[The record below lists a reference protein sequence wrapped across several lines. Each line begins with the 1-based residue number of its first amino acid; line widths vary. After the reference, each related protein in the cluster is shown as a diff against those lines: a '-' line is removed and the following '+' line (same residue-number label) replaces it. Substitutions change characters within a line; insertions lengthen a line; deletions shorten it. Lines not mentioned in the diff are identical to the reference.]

1 MFPMGSWLD
10 IQIWDYDLTS
20 SDDLIGS
27 TSIDL
32 ENRLFSKHRARCGM
46 QQKYELSVSV
56 HLSYTVYW
64 GGTNTVHGKM
74 CYFTAGFEK
83 IFQISLEMN
92 REGFT
97 NLRKYHWSILAL
109 HSRCSVKAKFHYLG
123 WFKAG
128 SKLVADRFEAG
139 RRPASNLSAT
149 SFEPDSVMEFGRK
162 PASSC

>member
-83 IFQISLEMN
+83 NIPNFAGNEPRGFYKFTQVSLVYTGPSFKVFSKSQISLP
-92 REGFT
+92 
-97 NLRKYHWSILAL
+97 W
-109 HSRCSVKAKFHYLG
+109 
-123 WFKAG
+123 
-128 SKLVADRFEAG
+128 LVQSWFEAG
-139 RRPASNLSAT
+139 RRQIRSWSAT
-149 SFEPDSVMEFGRK
+149 SFEPICDQLRTR
-162 PASSC
+162 